1 MDILTSCLE
10 GKKPNFCVLGAGHGG
25 MAMAAHLSL
34 LGFTVNLYNRTEAR
48 IVPVQQREG
57 ISLSGEIEGFGRIRK
72 ATSDIAEALEDT
84 DVLMVVVPATGH
96 RFMAEV
102 CAPHLRDGH
111 VIILNPGRTLGAL
124 EFKQV
129 LREKGCTTDVVVS
142 ETQSL
147 LYASRALG
155 PGEAK
160 IFRIKNSV
168 PLASIPAYRIP
179 DVLKVVRQAFPQF
192 VPGTNIF
199 KTGFD
204 NIGAV
209 FHPAIT
215 ILNASWIEERVD
227 FEFYMQGV
235 SQSVCLIM
243 ERMDAERVAVAEAI
257 GINAMSARE
266 WLYRAYHATG
276 RNLYEAM
283 MDNPGYRDIMAPKTL
298 KVRYITEDVPMSLVP
313 MSSLGRMLGVPTPTM
328 DAFIHMAS
336 IIHDCDYMSEGRTV
350 ERLGIEGMSVRD
362 LRLLAIGEDTGQ

>member
-1 MDILTSCLE
+1 MSILKTCLE
-10 GKKPNFCVLGAGHGG
+10 GKQPNFCVLGAGHGG
-25 MAMAAHLSL
+25 MAMAGHLAL
-34 LGFTVNLYNRTEAR
+34 LGFTVNLFNRTEAR
-48 IVPVQQREG
+48 IVPVQEREG
-57 ISLSGEIEGFGRIRK
+57 ISISGEIEGFGRVRK
-72 ATSDIAEALEDT
+72 ATSDIAEALDDT
-84 DVLMVVVPATGH
+84 DIVMVVVPATGH

-111 VIILNPGRTLGAL
+111 VVVLNPGRTLGAL
-124 EFKQV
+124 EFLQV
-129 LREKGCTTDVVVS
+129 LREKDCKAEVVVG

-168 PLASIPAYRIP
+168 PLATIPAYRIP
-179 DVLKVVRQAFPQF
+179 EVLKVIRIAFPQF

-199 KTGFD
+199 KTSFD

-227 FEFYMQGV
+227 FEFYMQGI
-235 SQSVCLIM
+235 SASVCTIM
-243 ERMDAERVAVAEAI
+243 EKMDEERVAVAAAI
-257 GINAMSARE
+257 GINAMTARE

-283 MDNPGYRDIMAPKTL
+283 MDNPGYRDIQAPKTL
-298 KVRYITEDVPMSLVP
+298 KVRYITEDIPMSLVP
-313 MSSLGRMLGVPTPTM
+313 MASLGRMLDIPTPTM
-328 DAFIHMAS
+328 DAFIHLAS
-336 IIHDCDYMSEGRTV
+336 VIHDCDYMTEGRTV
-350 ERLGIEGMSVRD
+350 ERLGINGLSIKE
-362 LRLLAIGEDTGQ
+362 LRLLALGEDSGS